1 MDIPLELFVKHLEES
16 GILADD
22 TLEDFIPP
30 KASPKDAEDLLHE
43 LIRRKKLTNFQA
55 EEVWSGKGNSL
66 VLGNYLLLEKIGAG
80 GMGQVFKARHRVME
94 RIVAVKVLPT
104 AMTAD
109 QAAIARFH
117 REVKAAARLEH
128 PNIVTAFDADQF
140 GGVHFLVMQYVEGSD
155 LSALVKKN
163 GPFPVEQAVNYILQA
178 ARGLQFAHKKGI
190 IHRDIKP
197 ANLLLDSE
205 GTVRILDMGLAR
217 IEPVGDAAP
226 QAELTNTGAVMGTVD
241 YMAPEQSLDT
251 KSADGRADI
260 YSLGCSLFYL
270 LTGKTTYPGD
280 TLVKKILAHR
290 EQPIPSIQAIQTDVP
305 ELVEAVFSKMVAK
318 RVEDRYQTM
327 SEVIAVLE
335 QYLKGHAPSVSADQ
349 SLSTLSDTG
358 LTDFMKEISAG
369 RPRPV
374 VPAKSPTHLFNKN
387 WKQLLQIGGGVF
399 GVLILLAGIILSLK
413 TKDGTLVVTVNEP
426 NAEVQV
432 LNEAGK
438 VEISRKGE
446 KGAISISVDPGKHR
460 LRVSHQGF
468 EVFTQDFSIESG
480 GRQPI
485 TAKLVP
491 LEEKP
496 AVVEKGWGNWPA
508 GAPPP
513 AIAPF
518 NLDQAKKHQEDWA
531 AYLKVPVAYTNS
543 IGMNFVLIP
552 PGEFT
557 MGSTPV
563 ETEEALASAA
573 DETYLQACIRSEA
586 PQHKVILT
594 QPVFLGVHEVTQEQF
609 EKVMGQ
615 NPSHFAPTGLWKDAV
630 AGLDTSTL
638 PVEHVSWNDAA
649 EFCTK
654 LSQMEQLK
662 PFYARAEGNV
672 SIVDGTGYR
681 LPTEAEWEFA
691 CRAGTTT
698 KYWTGDDE
706 EELQLAAWITANS
719 GRRSHRVGD
728 LKANPFGLYDIH
740 GNVWE
745 CVQDGWSQTYYEQFR
760 DMPALN
766 PVSDGSLRMC
776 RGGSFGD
783 VAFNRR
789 TSSRFFFDPT
799 AHDLIPYIGF
809 RVSLAVRA
817 VNNGASRTPATTLN
831 DPAFQEWM
839 KRVAGMPAEKQV
851 EAVSQK
857 LVDLNPE
864 FDGKLTGF
872 AEKGAPAIE
881 NGVVTL
887 IWFETDNVSDISP
900 VRALAGLKSLG
911 GIGTALLKG
920 RLVDL
925 SPLKGMPLTSLHIYR
940 NEVTDLSPLN
950 GMPLTFLHLSET
962 RVSDLSPLHGMPL
975 KQLIVDTTPVTD
987 VSPLS
992 GLPLTFLSLNA
1003 PYVTSLSPLKGMP
1016 LSALHIAG
1024 TLVSDLSPIKGMK
1037 LTGLQCNATRVSDLS
1052 LLKDMPLTT
1061 LICDFEP
1068 DRDSGILRSIKTLR
1082 TINGKPADEFWKE
1095 VDARQAG
1102 NSP

>member
-1 MDIPLELFVKHLEES
+1 MDVPLEMFVKHLEKS

-55 EEVWSGKGNSL
+55 EEVWSGKANSL

-104 AMTAD
+104 AMTTD

-128 PNIVTAFDADQF
+128 PNIVTAFDADQSA
-140 GGVHFLVMQYVEGSD
+140 GVHFLVMQYVEGSD

-163 GPFPVEQAVNYILQA
+163 GPFPVEQAVNCILQA
-178 ARGLQFAHKKGI
+178 ARGLEFAHKKGI

-197 ANLLLDSE
+197 ANLLLDSQ
-205 GTVRILDMGLAR
+205 GTVKILDMGLAR
-217 IEPVGDAAP
+217 IEPVSDAAP

-241 YMAPEQSLDT
+241 YMAPEQALDT

-270 LTGKTTYPGD
+270 LTGKATYEGD
-280 TLVKKILAHR
+280 TLVEKILAHR
-290 EQPIPSIQAIQTDVP
+290 EQQIPSIHAIQTDVP
-305 ELVEAVFSKMVAK
+305 EPVEAVFSKMVAK

-335 QYLKGHAPSVSADQ
+335 QSLKGNAQSVSSEQ
-349 SLSTLSDTG
+349 SLCALGDTA

-369 RPRPV
+369 GLRPV
-374 VPAKSPTHLFNKN
+374 LPARLPTRLFDKN
-387 WKQLLQIGGGVF
+387 RKRLLLIGGGVF
-399 GVLILLAGIILSLK
+399 GVLILLAGVILTLK
-413 TKDGTLVVTVNEP
+413 SKDGTLVVTVNEP
-426 NAEVQV
+426 DAKVEV

-438 VEISRKGE
+438 VEITRQGE

-460 LRVSHQGF
+460 LKVSKAGF
-468 EVFTQDFSIESG
+468 EFFTQDFSIESG

-491 LEEKP
+491 LEDKL
-496 AVVEKGWGNWPA
+496 VEVGKRWANWPA
-508 GAPPP
+508 DAPPP

-518 NLDQAKKHQEDWA
+518 DLGQAKKHQVDWA
-531 AYLKVPVAYTNS
+531 AYLEVPVAYTNS
-543 IGMNFVLIP
+543 MGMNFVLIP

-557 MGSTPV
+557 MGSTPA

-573 DETYLQACIRSEA
+573 GETYLQACIRSEA
-586 PQHKVILT
+586 PRHKVILT

-615 NPSHFAPTGLWKDAV
+615 NPSHFAPTGLRKDAV

-662 PFYARAEGNV
+662 TFDARAEGNV
-672 SIVDGTGYR
+672 SILDGTGYR

-719 GRRSHRVGD
+719 GGRPHRVGD
-728 LKANPFGLYDIH
+728 LKANPFGLYDIL

-745 CVQDGWSQTYYEQFR
+745 CVQDGWSQNYYEQFR

-766 PVSDGSLRMC
+766 PVSEGSFRMC
-776 RGGSFGD
+776 RSGSFGD

-789 TSSRFFFDPT
+789 TSSRFFFDP
-799 AHDLIPYIGF
+799 AARDLIPYIGF
-809 RVSLAVRA
+809 RVSLAVGA
-817 VNNGASRTPATTLN
+817 VNNGARRTPAVTLD
-831 DPAFQEWM
+831 DPAFQQWM

-851 EAVSQK
+851 EAVSKK

-872 AEKGAPAIE
+872 AGKGTPTIEK
-881 NGVVTL
+881 GVVTL
-887 IWFETDNVSDISP
+887 IWFETDNVSDLSP
-900 VRALAGLKSLG
+900 VRALVGLKSLG
-911 GIGTALLKG
+911 CIGTALLKG

-940 NEVTDLSPLN
+940 NEVTDLSPLI
-950 GMPLTFLHLSET
+950 GMPLTFLHFSET

-975 KQLIVDTTPVTD
+975 KQLIADTTPVTD
-987 VSPLS
+987 LSPLN
-992 GLPLTFLSLNA
+992 GLPLTFLSLNC
-1003 PYVTSLSPLKGMP
+1003 PYVTSLSPLKDMP
-1016 LSALHIAG
+1016 LSALHIGG

-1037 LTGLQCNATRVSDLS
+1037 LTGLQCNGTRVSDLS

-1102 NSP
+1102 KSP